1 MSSAS
6 LSDLKPIPRLR
17 RPDTMAMRSCRER
30 PSRSR
35 DGADQGVAL
44 AQVVQG
50 LSEFFA
56 CDLRA
61 GLLVGEDPDAARLGQ
76 RGDLPV
82 QNWSFVETA
91 ISRAGDTW

>member
-1 MSSAS
+1 VQTGHDGDEVLQGAAE
-6 LSDLKPIPRLR
+6 PVQG
-17 RPDTMAMRSCRER
+17 
-30 PSRSR
+30 R
-35 DGADQGVAL
+35 DDQGVAL

-50 LSEFFA
+50 LPEFFA
-56 CDLRA
+56 FDVLA

-91 ISRAGDTW
+91 IPRAGDTW